1 MKKKL
6 LSIVFISITFSISAQ
21 QDNLFQISKNLELLF
36 SVVKELQ
43 INYADQIDPS
53 QLTSTAIGAM
63 LNTLDP
69 YTTLIPEEQIQN
81 YRFLM
86 SGEYGGIGITSL
98 KRANGA
104 CMIIETK
111 EDSPASRAGLKPG
124 DEIIEINAINLKDKS
139 DEDIDILIKGE
150 VGSSIALS
158 VKKYKTNQIESL
170 TLIREKIQLP
180 DISYSGIIGDDIG
193 CIRLEQFTDK
203 SAKEFYDAFQKLH
216 QNNNIKGLIIDLRG
230 NGGGLLDQAVSIVN
244 HFVEKGQLIV
254 STRGRNAE
262 RNRNYYTVSAPI
274 DPAIPIVVL
283 VDKYTASASEILAG
297 ALQDLDRAVILGE
310 KTFGKGLV
318 QNIVPLP
325 YNNQLKITI
334 AKYYIP
340 SGRCIQAIDYFKHEQ
355 SQSVSA
361 TKPVFYTRN
370 GRMVFEEGGIE
381 PDISLDTVSYNSF
394 KNTLY
399 ENLVVFDFVNE
410 FAYQHPKID
419 SIDKFS
425 LNDQIYDD
433 FIRFVNNRYEDWDHK
448 NLDLLNQLKL
458 ELSAQNRLDTRLQ
471 SSLNEIEL
479 QLRDQIPV
487 LLAQMRNELTFPLTS
502 EIMNRYGKHSDRI
515 KFLIS
520 NDPEIVQAANL
531 LSDTVTYQSILAG
544 THPQCHNRLRP
555 SNQ

>member
-6 LSIVFISITFSISAQ
+6 LFIVFISITFSISAQ
-21 QDNLFQISKNLELLF
+21 QDNLFQISKNLELFF

-111 EDSPASRAGLKPG
+111 EDSPASRAGLKLG

-230 NGGGLLDQAVSIVN
+230 NGGGLLDQAVNIVN

-310 KTFGKGLV
+310 KTYGKGLV

-394 KNTLY
+394 INSLY

>member
-6 LSIVFISITFSISAQ
+6 LFIVFISITFSISAQ
-21 QDNLFQISKNLELLF
+21 QDNLFQISKNLELFF

-230 NGGGLLDQAVSIVN
+230 NGGGLLDQAVNIVN

-310 KTFGKGLV
+310 KTYGKGLV

-394 KNTLY
+394 INSLY

-471 SSLNEIEL
+471 ASLNEIEL

>member
-6 LSIVFISITFSISAQ
+6 LFIVFISITFSISAQ
-21 QDNLFQISKNLELLF
+21 QDNLFQISKNLELFF

-150 VGSSIALS
+150 VGSSIALL

-394 KNTLY
+394 INSLY

-479 QLRDQIPV
+479 QLQDQIPV

>member
-6 LSIVFISITFSISAQ
+6 LFIVFISITFSISAQ
-21 QDNLFQISKNLELLF
+21 QDNLFQISKNLELFF

-394 KNTLY
+394 INSLY

-471 SSLNEIEL
+471 ASLNEIEL

>member
-6 LSIVFISITFSISAQ
+6 LFIVFISITFSISAQ
-21 QDNLFQISKNLELLF
+21 QDNLFQISKNLELFF

-394 KNTLY
+394 INSLY

>member
-6 LSIVFISITFSISAQ
+6 LFIVFISITFSISAQ
-21 QDNLFQISKNLELLF
+21 QDNLFQISKNLELFF

-230 NGGGLLDQAVSIVN
+230 NGGGLLDQAVNIVN

-394 KNTLY
+394 INSLY

>member
-6 LSIVFISITFSISAQ
+6 LFIVFISITFSISAQ
-21 QDNLFQISKNLELLF
+21 QDNLFQISKNLELFF

-150 VGSSIALS
+150 VGSSIALL

-262 RNRNYYTVSAPI
+262 RNRNYYTVRAPI

-355 SQSVSA
+355 SHSVSA
-361 TKPVFYTRN
+361 TKPVYYTRN

-394 KNTLY
+394 INSLY

-433 FIRFVNNRYEDWDHK
+433 FIRFVNNRYEDWDHR

-479 QLRDQIPV
+479 QLQDQIPV

>member
-6 LSIVFISITFSISAQ
+6 LFIVFISITFSISAQ
-21 QDNLFQISKNLELLF
+21 QDNLFQISKNLELFF

-230 NGGGLLDQAVSIVN
+230 NGGGLLDQAVNIVN

-310 KTFGKGLV
+310 KTYGKGLV

-394 KNTLY
+394 INSLY

>member
-6 LSIVFISITFSISAQ
+6 LFTVFISITFSISAQ
-21 QDNLFQISKNLELLF
+21 QDNLFQISKNLELFF

-216 QNNNIKGLIIDLRG
+216 KNNNIKGLIIDLRG

-244 HFVEKGQLIV
+244 HFVDKGQLIV

-394 KNTLY
+394 INSLY

-479 QLRDQIPV
+479 QLRDQIPL

-544 THPQCHNRLRP
+544 THPQCHNRLRS

>member
-6 LSIVFISITFSISAQ
+6 LFIVFISITFSISAQ
-21 QDNLFQISKNLELLF
+21 QDNLFQISKNLELFF

-150 VGSSIALS
+150 VGSSIALL

-230 NGGGLLDQAVSIVN
+230 NGGGLLDQAVNIVN

-394 KNTLY
+394 INSLY

-471 SSLNEIEL
+471 ASLNEIEL

>member
-1 MKKKL
+1 M
-6 LSIVFISITFSISAQ
+6 
-21 QDNLFQISKNLELLF
+21 
-36 SVVKELQ
+36 
-43 INYADQIDPS
+43 
-53 QLTSTAIGAM
+53 
-63 LNTLDP
+63 
-69 YTTLIPEEQIQN
+69 
-81 YRFLM
+81 
-86 SGEYGGIGITSL
+86 
-98 KRANGA
+98 
-104 CMIIETK
+104 
-111 EDSPASRAGLKPG
+111 
-124 DEIIEINAINLKDKS
+124 
-139 DEDIDILIKGE
+139 
-150 VGSSIALS
+150 
-158 VKKYKTNQIESL
+158 
-170 TLIREKIQLP
+170 
-180 DISYSGIIGDDIG
+180 SYSGIIGDDIG

-230 NGGGLLDQAVSIVN
+230 NGGGLLDQAVNIVN

-310 KTFGKGLV
+310 KTYGKGLV

-394 KNTLY
+394 INSLY